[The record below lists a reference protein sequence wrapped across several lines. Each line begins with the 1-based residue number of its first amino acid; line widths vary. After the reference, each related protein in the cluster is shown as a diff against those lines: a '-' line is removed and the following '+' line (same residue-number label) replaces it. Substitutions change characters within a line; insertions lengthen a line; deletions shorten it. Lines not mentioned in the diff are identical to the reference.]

1 MSVPMS
7 ATEPASDIPQE
18 PVTPSSCPPPLAWSD
33 VLREFQQGSSVWEA
47 VSGRLRIQGR
57 VWGTGRPLYFLNGI
71 SGSFDLHCLTAW
83 LLKDDFRCVFL
94 NWPDAAR
101 DLSQLVEAV
110 RLSAEHLQDRQFD
123 LFASSFGTIV
133 ALELMRTIPERLQH
147 LVLQGPLTG
156 LRLSPAERMVASL
169 MSFVP
174 GTMDRLPLR
183 RRIAEAN
190 HQRWFPP
197 FDATRW
203 EFLLSESGRTPIS
216 AVARRAR
223 MLHRYQESS
232 ALKSVSI
239 PTLIITSE
247 GESIRHHHAAAALRA
262 IIPGTQFESL
272 SNSGHVPEVTHP
284 HRLVKLMKPF
294 LLDQP
299 SA

>member
-1 MSVPMS
+1 MS
-7 ATEPASDIPQE
+7 ATEPAFDTPQE
-18 PVTPSSCPPPLAWSD
+18 PEAPSSCPPPLAWSD
-33 VLREFQQGSSVWEA
+33 VLREFQCGSSVWETE
-47 VSGRLRIQGR
+47 SGRLRIQGR

-71 SGSFDLHCLTAW
+71 SGSFDLHCLTGW

-101 DLSQLVEAV
+101 DLRQLVEAV
-110 RLSAEHLQDRQFD
+110 QTSADHLQDRQFD

-156 LRLSPAERMVASL
+156 LRLSLAERLAAGL

-174 GTMDRLPLR
+174 GTMNRLPLR

-223 MLHRYQESS
+223 MLHRYREPGE
-232 ALKSVSI
+232 LKSASI

-262 IIPGTQFESL
+262 IIPGTQLESL

-284 HRLVKLMKPF
+284 HRMVKLMKPF